1 MKKIDKEKIIP
12 FLFILPSIILIA
24 IFVYGFIG
32 WTGWVSLVNWRD
44 IFPDFTFVG
53 FRNYIDLFQ
62 NYRFQISLKNTLVFT
77 SLFLISSIIIGL
89 LLAILVDR
97 KIRGENIFRN
107 IYLFPMAISFVVT
120 GVVWRW
126 LLNPGT
132 GGIEGSIGINMLL
145 DKLGLSFLKSGW
157 YTDPKIGI
165 KAVVIAAVWQ
175 MSGYVMAMYLAG
187 IRGIPTELFEAAQVD
202 GASTFEVYRYI
213 ILPLLRPITLGAI
226 IVLGHISLK
235 IFDLVFAMTGSGVG
249 FSCDVPALFMYDT
262 TFRGNYFSQGASI
275 AIILLISVAVLII
288 PYLRY
293 SLRVEVK
300 R

>member
-1 MKKIDKEKIIP
+1 MSKINKEKLIP
-12 FLFILPSIILIA
+12 ILFIAPSVILIA

-53 FRNYIDLFQ
+53 FRNYLELFQ

-77 SLFLISSIIIGL
+77 SLFLISCITIGL
-89 LLAILVDR
+89 LLAILLDR

-126 LLNPGT
+126 ILNPGT
-132 GGIEGSIGINMLL
+132 GGVEGSVGINMLL
-145 DKLGLSFLKSGW
+145 DKIGLSFLKSGW

-202 GASTFEVYRYI
+202 GANTFEVYRYI
-213 ILPLLRPITLGAI
+213 VLPLLRPITLGAI

-275 AIILLISVAVLII
+275 AMILLISVAVLII

-293 SLRVEVK
+293 SLRAEVK

>member
-1 MKKIDKEKIIP
+1 MRKLNREKVIP
-12 FLFILPSIILIA
+12 ILFILPSVILIA

-32 WTGWVSLVNWRD
+32 WTSLVSLVNWRD

-62 NYRFQISLKNTLVFT
+62 NYRFQISLKNTLIFT
-77 SLFLISSIIIGL
+77 SLFLISSIILGL
-89 LLAILVDR
+89 LLAILLDR

-132 GGIEGSIGINMLL
+132 GGVEGSIGINMLL
-145 DKLGLSFLKSGW
+145 EKIGLSFLKSGW

-202 GASTFEVYRYI
+202 GANTWEVYRYI
-213 ILPLLRPITLGAI
+213 VLPLLRPITFGAI

-288 PYLRY
+288 PYLKY
-293 SLRVEVK
+293 SLRSEVK

>member
-1 MKKIDKEKIIP
+1 VKILQKDKLYS

-24 IFVYGFIG
+24 IFVYFFIFWTGFI
-32 WTGWVSLVNWRD
+32 SLTDWND
-44 IFPDFTFVG
+44 IFPSFNIIG
-53 FRNYIDLFQ
+53 LRNYIELFQ
-62 NYRFQISLKNTLVFT
+62 NFRFQISMKNTLVFT
-77 SLFLISSIIIGL
+77 ALFLVSSLILGF
-89 LLAILVDR
+89 LLAIFLDQ

-126 LLNPGT
+126 ILNPGT
-132 GGIEGSIGINMLL
+132 INNPVGLNQIL
-145 DKLGLSFLKSGW
+145 DKIGLSFLKSGW

-187 IRGIPTELFEAAQVD
+187 IRGIPSELFEAAQVD
-202 GASTFEVYRYI
+202 GANMWQVYRYI
-213 ILPLLRPITLGAI
+213 VLPLLRPITLGAI
-226 IVLGHISLK
+226 IILGHISLK
-235 IFDLVFAMTGSGVG
+235 IFDLVVAMTGSGAG

-262 TFRGNYFSQGASI
+262 TFRGNHFAQGASI
-275 AIILLISVAVLII
+275 AIILLLMVGVLII

-293 SLRVEVK
+293 SLKSEVK

>member
-1 MKKIDKEKIIP
+1 MRKIDREKVIP
-12 FLFILPSIILIA
+12 ILFILPSVILIA

-32 WTGWVSLVNWRD
+32 WTSLVSLVNWRD

-62 NYRFQISLKNTLVFT
+62 NYRFQISLKNTIIFT
-77 SLFLISSIIIGL
+77 FLFLTSSIILGL
-89 LLAILVDR
+89 LLAILLDR

-132 GGIEGSIGINMLL
+132 GGMEGSIGINMLL
-145 DKLGLSFLKSGW
+145 EKIGLSFLKSGW

-202 GASTFEVYRYI
+202 GANTWEVYRYI
-213 ILPLLRPITLGAI
+213 VLPLLRPITFGAI

-288 PYLRY
+288 PYLKY
-293 SLRVEVK
+293 SLRSEVK

>member
-1 MKKIDKEKIIP
+1 MGKSNKEKLIP
-12 FLFILPSIILIA
+12 ILFVLPSVILIL

-53 FRNYIDLFQ
+53 FRNYVDLFQ

-77 SLFLISSIIIGL
+77 SLFLVSSIIIGL
-89 LLAILVDR
+89 LLAILIDR

-132 GGIEGSIGINMLL
+132 GGAEGSIGINMIL
-145 DKLGLSFLKSGW
+145 DKIGLSFLKSGW

-202 GASTFEVYRYI
+202 GASTLEVYRYI
-213 ILPLLRPITLGAI
+213 VLPLLRPITLGAI

-293 SLRVEVK
+293 SLRMEV
-300 R
+300 RR

>member
-1 MKKIDKEKIIP
+1 VKILQKDKLYS

-24 IFVYGFIG
+24 IFVYFFIFWTGFI
-32 WTGWVSLVNWRD
+32 SLTDWND
-44 IFPDFTFVG
+44 IFPSFNIVEL
-53 FRNYIDLFQ
+53 RNYIELFQ
-62 NYRFQISLKNTLVFT
+62 NFRFQISMKNTLVFT
-77 SLFLISSIIIGL
+77 ALFLVSSLILGF
-89 LLAILVDR
+89 LLAIFLDQ

-126 LLNPGT
+126 ILNPGT
-132 GGIEGSIGINMLL
+132 INNPVGLNQIL
-145 DKLGLSFLKSGW
+145 DKIGLSFLKSGW

-187 IRGIPTELFEAAQVD
+187 IRGIPSELFEAAQVD
-202 GASTFEVYRYI
+202 GANMWQVYRYI
-213 ILPLLRPITLGAI
+213 VLPLLRPITLGAI
-226 IVLGHISLK
+226 IILGHISLK
-235 IFDLVFAMTGSGVG
+235 IFDLVVAMTGSGAG

-262 TFRGNYFSQGASI
+262 TFRGNHFAQGASI
-275 AIILLISVAVLII
+275 AIILLLMVGVLII

-293 SLRVEVK
+293 SLKSEVK

>member
-1 MKKIDKEKIIP
+1 MKNFKEEKLIP
-12 FLFILPSIILIA
+12 ILFIAPSVILIS

-32 WTGWVSLVNWRD
+32 WTGWVSLANWKD
-44 IFPDFTFVG
+44 IFPDFSFVG

-62 NYRFQISLKNTLVFT
+62 NIRFQISLKNTLVFT
-77 SLFLISSIIIGL
+77 ALFLVSCIIIGL
-89 LLAILVDR
+89 LLAILIDR
-97 KIRGENIFRN
+97 KIRGENLFRN

-126 LLNPGT
+126 ILNPGT
-132 GGIEGSIGINMLL
+132 GGAGSVGINMLL
-145 DKLGLSFLKSGW
+145 EKIGLSFLKSGW

-202 GASTFEVYRYI
+202 GASTWEVYRYI
-213 ILPLLRPITLGAI
+213 VLPLLRPITLGAL

-262 TFRGNYFSQGASI
+262 TFRGNFFSQGASI

-293 SLRVEVK
+293 SLKMEVK

>member
-1 MKKIDKEKIIP
+1 MKGLNKERLVPI
-12 FLFILPSIILIA
+12 LFIAPSVILIA

-53 FRNYIDLFQ
+53 FRNYLDLFQ

-77 SLFLISSIIIGL
+77 TLFLVSCITIGL
-89 LLAILVDR
+89 LLAILLDR

-132 GGIEGSIGINMLL
+132 GGVEGAVGVNMLL
-145 DKLGLSFLKSGW
+145 DKIGLSFLKSGW

-202 GASTFEVYRYI
+202 GASTWEVYRYI
-213 ILPLLRPITLGAI
+213 VLPLLRPVTLGAI

-293 SLRVEVK
+293 SLRAEVK

>member
-1 MKKIDKEKIIP
+1 
-12 FLFILPSIILIA
+12 LIA
-24 IFVYGFIG
+24 IFVYFLIFWTGFI
-32 WTGWVSLVNWRD
+32 SLTDWND
-44 IFPDFTFVG
+44 IFPSFNIVG
-53 FRNYIDLFQ
+53 LRNYLELFQ
-62 NYRFQISLKNTLVFT
+62 NFRFQISMKNTLVFT
-77 SLFLISSIIIGL
+77 ALFLVSSLILGF
-89 LLAILVDR
+89 LLAIFLDQ

-126 LLNPGT
+126 ILNPGT
-132 GGIEGSIGINMLL
+132 INNPVGLNQIL
-145 DKLGLSFLKSGW
+145 DKIGLSFLKSGW

-187 IRGIPTELFEAAQVD
+187 IRGIPSELFEAAQVD
-202 GASTFEVYRYI
+202 GANMWQVYRYI
-213 ILPLLRPITLGAI
+213 VLPLLRPITLGAVI
-226 IVLGHISLK
+226 ILGHISLK
-235 IFDLVFAMTGSGVG
+235 IFDLVVAMTGSGAG

-262 TFRGNYFSQGASI
+262 TFRGNHFAQGASI
-275 AIILLISVAVLII
+275 AIILLLMVGVLII

-293 SLRVEVK
+293 SLKSEVK

>member
-1 MKKIDKEKIIP
+1 VKILQKDKLYS

-24 IFVYGFIG
+24 IFVYFFIFWTGFI
-32 WTGWVSLVNWRD
+32 SLTDWND
-44 IFPDFTFVG
+44 IFPSFNIVG
-53 FRNYIDLFQ
+53 LGNYIELFQ
-62 NYRFQISLKNTLVFT
+62 NFRFQISMKNTLVFT
-77 SLFLISSIIIGL
+77 ALFLVSSLILGF
-89 LLAILVDR
+89 LLAIFLDQ

-126 LLNPGT
+126 ILNPGT
-132 GGIEGSIGINMLL
+132 INNPVGLNQIL
-145 DKLGLSFLKSGW
+145 DKIGLSFLKSGW

-187 IRGIPTELFEAAQVD
+187 IRGIPSELFEAAQVD
-202 GASTFEVYRYI
+202 GANMWQVYRYI
-213 ILPLLRPITLGAI
+213 VLPLLRPITLGAI
-226 IVLGHISLK
+226 IILGHISLK
-235 IFDLVFAMTGSGVG
+235 IFDLVVAMTGSGAG

-262 TFRGNYFSQGASI
+262 TFRGNHFAQGASI
-275 AIILLISVAVLII
+275 AIILLLMVGVLII

-293 SLRVEVK
+293 SLKSEVK